1 MTESAQLNIG
11 ALLPVMANRHPDQPA
26 VIHPQVGAHLTF
38 RQLNEECD
46 RYAWGLSR
54 LGVGRGT
61 RTLVMVKPGGD
72 FFSLT
77 FALFKLGAVPVLI
90 DPGMGKAN
98 LLGCIEEAE
107 PEAFIAIPVAHT
119 ARVFFPRAFR
129 SVKIAV
135 TVGRRWFWG
144 GPTLAGIRETTGQE
158 HPCAPTHA
166 RDTAAIL
173 FTSGSTGAPKGVVY
187 EHGMF
192 AAQVRE
198 LRDFYSIQEG
208 EVDLAA
214 FPLFALFSVAMG
226 VTVVIP
232 DLDPTRPAQVDP
244 ARFVAA
250 IRQYGVT
257 QSFGSP
263 AVWDRVGRYCVE
275 RNLTLPSLRRVL
287 MAGAPVSPPVL
298 ERVHR
303 ILSDSA
309 DAHTP
314 YGATE
319 ALPVSSITAREV
331 LRETAVLTRAGK
343 GTCVGRLFPG
353 ITLQVIRI
361 TDEVIPA
368 WDDRLV
374 LPRGEIGELV
384 VQGPVVTREYF
395 RRERDTAPAKIKDG
409 DAWWHRMG
417 DVGYLDEQGRV
428 WYCGRM
434 ADRVQTASGT
444 LFTDPCEAIFN
455 QHPDVFRSA
464 LVGIGPAGHQHPVIV
479 IEPHPGKFPSTD
491 GAATRFRDRLLQLG
505 TAYPV
510 TAGITM
516 VLFHRAFPVDVRH
529 NVKISRD
536 KLAIWASRQNPS
548 PLEGESGGEGEPG

>member
-1 MTESAQLNIG
+1 
-11 ALLPVMANRHPDQPA
+11 MADRRPEQPA

-46 RYAWGLSR
+46 RYAWGLSH

-61 RTLVMVKPGGD
+61 RTLLMVKPGVD
-72 FFSLT
+72 FFILT

-98 LLGCIEEAE
+98 LLGCIEEVE
-107 PEAFIAIPVAHT
+107 PEAFIAIPVAHA

-129 SVKIAV
+129 SVKMAV

-144 GPTLAGIRETTGQE
+144 GPTLARIREAAWQAC
-158 HPCAPTHA
+158 PCAPTHA
-166 RDTAAIL
+166 SDTAAIL

-198 LRDFYSIQEG
+198 LRDFYDIQEG

-214 FPLFALFSVAMG
+214 FPLFALFSVALG

-232 DLDPTRPAQVDP
+232 DLDPTRLAQADP
-244 ARFVAA
+244 AAFVAA
-250 IRQYGVT
+250 LQQYSVS

-298 ERVHR
+298 ERVHH

-331 LRETAVLTRAGK
+331 LRETAALTRAGK

-353 ITLQVIRI
+353 ISLRIIRI

-368 WDDRLV
+368 WDDQLV

-384 VQGPVVTREYF
+384 VKGPVVTREYF
-395 RRERDTAPAKIKDG
+395 RRERDTALAKIKDG

-428 WYCGRM
+428 WYCGRK

-464 LVGIGPAGHQHPVIV
+464 LVGIGPTGHQRPVIV
-479 IEPHPGKFPSTD
+479 IEPHPGTFPATAD
-491 GAATRFRDRLLQLG
+491 EGTRFRDELRRLG
-505 TAYPV
+505 AAHPV
-510 TAGITM
+510 TAGISI

-529 NVKISRD
+529 NVKIARD
-536 KLAIWASRQNPS
+536 KLALWAAGQVQ
-548 PLEGESGGEGEPG
+548 

>member
-1 MTESAQLNIG
+1 MTLMASHPASATEPALLNI
-11 ALLPVMANRHPDQPA
+11 AAHLPLMADRRPDQPA
-26 VIHPQVGAHLTF
+26 VIHPHIGAHLTF

-46 RYAWGLSR
+46 RYARGLSR

-61 RTLVMVKPGGD
+61 RTLLMVKPGGD

-107 PEAFIAIPVAHT
+107 PEAFIAVPVAHA

-129 SVKIAV
+129 SVKMAV

-144 GPTLAGIRETTGQE
+144 GPTLARIREAIWRE
-158 HPCAPTHA
+158 FPCTPTRA
-166 RDTAAIL
+166 NDTAAIL
-173 FTSGSTGAPKGVVY
+173 FTSGSTGTPKGVVY

-198 LRDFYSIQEG
+198 LRDFYGIQEG

-232 DLDPTRPAQVDP
+232 DLDPTRPSQVNP
-244 ARFVAA
+244 ATFVAT
-250 IRQYGVT
+250 IQQYSVS

-263 AVWDRVGRYCVE
+263 AIWDRVGRYCVE

-298 ERVHR
+298 ERANR

-309 DAHTP
+309 DVHTP

-331 LRETAVLTRAGK
+331 LRDTAVLTCAGK

-353 ITLQVIRI
+353 ISLRVIRI
-361 TDEVIPA
+361 TDELIPA

-374 LPRGEIGELV
+374 LTRGQIGELV
-384 VQGPVVTREYF
+384 VTGPVVTREYF
-395 RRERDTAPAKIKDG
+395 RRGRDTALAKIKDG

-428 WYCGRM
+428 WYCGRKG
-434 ADRVQTASGT
+434 DRVQTASGT
-444 LFTDPCEAIFN
+444 FFTDPCEAIFN

-464 LVGIGPAGHQHPVIV
+464 LVGIGLTGHQRPVIV
-479 IEPHPGKFPSTD
+479 IEPHPGQFPATAD
-491 GAATRFRDRLLQLG
+491 EVTRFRDELLQLG
-505 TAYPV
+505 VAHPV
-510 TAGITM
+510 TAGIST

-529 NVKISRD
+529 NVKIARD
-536 KLAIWASRQNPS
+536 KLALWAAEQVR
-548 PLEGESGGEGEPG
+548 

>member
-1 MTESAQLNIG
+1 MTLMASHPSAATESALLNI
-11 ALLPVMANRHPDQPA
+11 AAHLPLMADRRPDQPA
-26 VIHPQVGAHLTF
+26 VIDPQVGARLTF

-46 RYAWGLSR
+46 RCAWGLSR

-61 RTLVMVKPGGD
+61 RTLLMVKPGGD

-98 LLGCIEEAE
+98 LLGCIGEAA
-107 PEAFIAIPVAHT
+107 PEAFIAVPVAHA

-144 GPTLAGIRETTGQE
+144 GPTLARIREASWQAC
-158 HPCAPTHA
+158 PCAPTHA
-166 RDTAAIL
+166 SDIAAIL

-198 LRDFYSIQEG
+198 LREFYGIQEG

-244 ARFVAA
+244 ATFVAA
-250 IRQYGVT
+250 IQQYSAS

-263 AVWDRVGRYCVE
+263 AIWDRVGQYCVE

-287 MAGAPVSPPVL
+287 MAGAPVSPTVL
-298 ERVHR
+298 ERVHH
-303 ILSDSA
+303 ILSDPA

-331 LRETAVLTRAGK
+331 LRETAALTRAGQ

-374 LPRGEIGELV
+374 LPRGQIGELV
-384 VQGPVVTREYF
+384 VKGPVVTREYF
-395 RRERDTAPAKIKDG
+395 RRERDTAHAKIKDG
-409 DAWWHRMG
+409 DGWWHRMG

-428 WYCGRM
+428 WYCGRT
-434 ADRVQTASGT
+434 ADRVQTASRT

-464 LVGIGPAGHQHPVIV
+464 LVGIGPAGHQRPVIV
-479 IEPHPGKFPSTD
+479 IEPHPGKFPATAD
-491 GAATRFRDRLLQLG
+491 EATRFRDELLQLG

-510 TAGITM
+510 TAGIST

-529 NVKISRD
+529 NVKIARD
-536 KLAIWASRQNPS
+536 KLALWAAEQVR
-548 PLEGESGGEGEPG
+548 

>member
-1 MTESAQLNIG
+1 MPAITSWRTRTNASSPGCVSSSPSIRWVREGRLRGPLPREPHDGACHSERSEESTLQATEGLHFVQGDNRETILTMAALTSQTETRADSSLLNI
-11 ALLPVMANRHPDQPA
+11 AAHLPLLADRRPDRPA

-46 RYAWGLSR
+46 RYAWGLTR
-54 LGVGRGT
+54 LGVEHGT
-61 RTLVMVKPGGD
+61 RTLLMVKPGED

-98 LLGCIEEAE
+98 FLGCIEEAA
-107 PEAFIAIPVAHT
+107 PEACIAVPVAHA

-129 SVKIAV
+129 SVKLAV

-144 GPTLAGIRETTGQE
+144 GPTLARIREATWRE
-158 HPCAPTHA
+158 FPCAPT
-166 RDTAAIL
+166 RVSDIAAIV

-198 LRDFYSIQEG
+198 LRAFYGIQEG
-208 EVDLAA
+208 EVDLAP

-244 ARFVAA
+244 APFVAA
-250 IRQYGVT
+250 IQRYRVT

-263 AVWDRVGRYCVE
+263 AIWDRVGRYCVE
-275 RNLTLPSLRRVL
+275 RQLTLPSLRR
-287 MAGAPVSPPVL
+287 
-298 ERVHR
+298 ER
-303 ILSDSA
+303 DSA
-309 DAHTP
+309 
-314 YGATE
+314 
-319 ALPVSSITAREV
+319 L
-331 LRETAVLTRAGK
+331 
-343 GTCVGRLFPG
+343 
-353 ITLQVIRI
+353 
-361 TDEVIPA
+361 
-368 WDDRLV
+368 
-374 LPRGEIGELV
+374 
-384 VQGPVVTREYF
+384 
-395 RRERDTAPAKIKDG
+395 AKIKDG

-428 WYCGRM
+428 WYCGRKG
-434 ADRVQTASGT
+434 DRVQTTSGT

-455 QHPDVFRSA
+455 QHQDVCRSG
-464 LVGIGPAGHQHPVIV
+464 LVGVGSVGHQRPVIV
-479 IEPHPGKFPSTD
+479 IEPQPGRFPATAD
-491 GAATRFRDRLLQLG
+491 EVTRFRDELLQLV
-505 TAYPV
+505 AASPV
-510 TAGITM
+510 TAAITT

-529 NVKISRD
+529 NVKIARD
-536 KLAIWASRQNPS
+536 KLALWA
-548 PLEGESGGEGEPG
+548 GEQVR

>member
-1 MTESAQLNIG
+1 MTVMASYPATAAEPALLNI
-11 ALLPVMANRHPDQPA
+11 AAYLPIVAERCPDQPA
-26 VIHPQVGAHLTF
+26 VIHSRVGTHLTF

-46 RYAWGLSR
+46 RLSWGLSR

-61 RTLVMVKPGGD
+61 RTLLMVNPGGD
-72 FFSLT
+72 FFTLT

-98 LLGCIEEAE
+98 LLGCIAEAE
-107 PEAFIAIPVAHT
+107 PEAFIAIPVAHA
-119 ARVFFPRAFR
+119 ARILFPRAFR
-129 SVKIAV
+129 SVKMAV

-144 GPTLAGIRETTGQE
+144 SPTLARIRDAAWREY
-158 HPCAPTHA
+158 PCAPTHA
-166 RDTAAIL
+166 SDTAAIL

-192 AAQVRE
+192 AAQVRD
-198 LRDFYSIQEG
+198 LRAFYGIQEG

-244 ARFVAA
+244 ATFIAA
-250 IRQYGVT
+250 IRHYSVT

-263 AVWDRVGRYCVE
+263 AIWDRVGRYCVE

-298 ERVHR
+298 ERVQR
-303 ILSDSA
+303 LLSEPA

-331 LRETAVLTRAGK
+331 LHETAALTRAGR

-353 ITLQVIRI
+353 ITLRVIRI

-374 LPRGEIGELV
+374 LSRGEIGELV
-384 VQGPVVTREYF
+384 VKGPAVTREYF
-395 RRERDTAPAKIKDG
+395 RRERDTALAKIKDG

-428 WYCGRM
+428 WFCGRK
-434 ADRVQTASGT
+434 ADRVQTESGT

-464 LVGIGPAGHQHPVIV
+464 LIGIGPTGRQRPVIV
-479 IEPHPGKFPSTD
+479 IEPYPGKLPATPD
-491 GAATRFRDRLLQLG
+491 AATRFRDELRRLG
-505 TAYPV
+505 AAHPV
-510 TAGITM
+510 TAGITTF
-516 VLFHRAFPVDVRH
+516 LFHRAFAVDVRH
-529 NVKISRD
+529 NVKIARD
-536 KLAIWASRQNPS
+536 KLALWAAEQV
-548 PLEGESGGEGEPG
+548 

>member
-1 MTESAQLNIG
+1 MTLMASHPAAATEPALLNI
-11 ALLPVMANRHPDQPA
+11 AAHLPLMADRRPDQPA
-26 VIHPQVGAHLTF
+26 VIDPQVGARLTF

-61 RTLVMVKPGGD
+61 RTLLMVKPGGD

-98 LLGCIEEAE
+98 LLSCIEEVS
-107 PEAFIAIPVAHT
+107 PVAFIAIPVAHA

-129 SVKIAV
+129 SVKMAV

-144 GPTLAGIRETTGQE
+144 GPTLARIREAIWRE
-158 HPCAPTHA
+158 FPCAPTRA
-166 RDTAAIL
+166 NDTAAIL

-198 LRDFYSIQEG
+198 LRAFYGIQEG
-208 EVDLAA
+208 EVDLAP

-244 ARFVAA
+244 ATFVAA
-250 IRQYGVT
+250 IRQHGVT

-263 AVWDRVGRYCVE
+263 AIWGRVGQYCVE
-275 RNLTLPSLRRVL
+275 RQLTLPSLRRVL
-287 MAGAPVSPPVL
+287 MAGAPVSPTVL
-298 ERVHR
+298 ERVHH

-309 DAHTP
+309 EAHTP

-331 LRETAVLTRAGK
+331 LRETAALTRAGQ
-343 GTCVGRLFPG
+343 GTCVGRPFPG

-368 WDDRLV
+368 WDDPLV
-374 LPRGEIGELV
+374 LPRGQIGELV
-384 VQGPVVTREYF
+384 VKGPVVTREYF
-395 RRERDTAPAKIKDG
+395 RRERDTTHAKIKDG

-417 DVGYLDEQGRV
+417 DVGYLDEHGRA
-428 WYCGRM
+428 WYCGRT
-434 ADRVQTASGT
+434 ADRVQTASDT
-444 LFTDPCEAIFN
+444 LFTDPCEAVFN

-464 LVGIGPAGHQHPVIV
+464 LVGIGPAGHQRPVIV
-479 IEPHPGKFPSTD
+479 IEPHPGKFP
-491 GAATRFRDRLLQLG
+491 ATADEATLFRDELLRKG
-505 TAYPV
+505 AAYPV
-510 TAGITM
+510 TARIST
-516 VLFHRAFPVDVRH
+516 VLFHQAFPVDVRH
-529 NVKISRD
+529 NVKIARD
-536 KLAIWASRQNPS
+536 KLALWAAEQVR
-548 PLEGESGGEGEPG
+548 

>member
-1 MTESAQLNIG
+1 MTESVQLNI
-11 ALLPVMANRHPDQPA
+11 AAFLPVMAGRHPDQPA
-26 VIHPQVGAHLTF
+26 VIHPKVGAPLTF

-46 RYAWGLSR
+46 RYAWGLTR
-54 LGVGRGT
+54 LGVEHGT
-61 RTLVMVKPGGD
+61 RTLLMVKPGED

-98 LLGCIEEAE
+98 LLGCIEGAE
-107 PEAFIAIPVAHT
+107 PEAFIAIPVAHA

-129 SVKIAV
+129 SVKMAV

-144 GPTLAGIRETTGQE
+144 GPTLARIREAAWQAC
-158 HPCAPTHA
+158 PCSPTHA
-166 RDTAAIL
+166 SDIAAIL

-198 LRDFYSIQEG
+198 LREFYGIQEG

-232 DLDPTRPAQVDP
+232 DLDSTRPSQVDP
-244 ARFVAA
+244 ATFVAA
-250 IRQYGVT
+250 IRQYGAT

-263 AVWDRVGRYCVE
+263 AVWDRVGQYCVE

-298 ERVHR
+298 ERVHH

-331 LRETAVLTRAGK
+331 LRETAALTRAGK

-353 ITLQVIRI
+353 ISLRIIRI

-368 WDDRLV
+368 WDDQLV

-384 VQGPVVTREYF
+384 VKGPVVTREYF
-395 RRERDTAPAKIKDG
+395 RRERDTALAKIKDG

-428 WYCGRM
+428 WYCGRK

-464 LVGIGPAGHQHPVIV
+464 LVGIGPTGHQRPVIV
-479 IEPHPGKFPSTD
+479 IEPHPGTFPATAD
-491 GAATRFRDRLLQLG
+491 EGTRFRDELRRLG
-505 TAYPV
+505 AAHPV
-510 TAGITM
+510 TAGISA
-516 VLFHRAFPVDVRH
+516 VLFHPAFPVDVRH
-529 NVKISRD
+529 NVKIARD
-536 KLAIWASRQNPS
+536 KLALWAA
-548 PLEGESGGEGEPG
+548 GEVR

>member
-1 MTESAQLNIG
+1 MTLMASHPAAATEPALLNI
-11 ALLPVMANRHPDQPA
+11 AAHLPLMADRRPDQPA
-26 VIHPQVGAHLTF
+26 VIHPQVGARLTF

-61 RTLVMVKPGGD
+61 RTLLMVKPGGE

-98 LLGCIEEAE
+98 LLSCVEEAA
-107 PEAFIAIPVAHT
+107 PEAFIAIPVAHA
-119 ARVFFPRAFR
+119 ARAFSPRAFR

-144 GPTLAGIRETTGQE
+144 GPTLAQIREAIWRE
-158 HPCAPTHA
+158 FPCAPTRA
-166 RDTAAIL
+166 NDTAAIL

-198 LRDFYSIQEG
+198 LRDFYGIQEG
-208 EVDLAA
+208 DVDLAA

-244 ARFVAA
+244 ATFVAIIQQLSA
-250 IRQYGVT
+250 S

-263 AVWDRVGRYCVE
+263 AIWDRVGRYCVD

-287 MAGAPVSPPVL
+287 MAGAPVSPTVL
-298 ERVHR
+298 ERVHH

-331 LRETAVLTRAGK
+331 LRETAALTRAGQ
-343 GTCVGRLFPG
+343 GTCVGRPFPG

-374 LPRGEIGELV
+374 LPRGQTGELV
-384 VQGPVVTREYF
+384 VKGTVVTREYF
-395 RRERDTAPAKIKDG
+395 RRERDTTHAKIKDG

-417 DVGYLDEQGRV
+417 DVGHLDEQGRV
-428 WYCGRM
+428 WYCGRT

-464 LVGIGPAGHQHPVIV
+464 LVGIGPAGHQRSVIV
-479 IEPHPGKFPSTD
+479 IEPHPGKFP
-491 GAATRFRDRLLQLG
+491 ATADEVARFRDELLQLG
-505 TAYPV
+505 AASPV
-510 TAGITM
+510 TAGITT

-529 NVKISRD
+529 NVKIARD
-536 KLAIWASRQNPS
+536 KLALWAAEQVR
-548 PLEGESGGEGEPG
+548 

>member
-1 MTESAQLNIG
+1 MASPPATATQSALLNIAAHLP
-11 ALLPVMANRHPDQPA
+11 ALADRRPDRPA
-26 VIHPQVGAHLTF
+26 VIHPRAGAHLTF

-46 RYAWGLSR
+46 RYACGLSR
-54 LGVGRGT
+54 LGIERGT
-61 RTLVMVKPGGD
+61 RTLLMVKPSGD

-90 DPGMGKAN
+90 DPGMGKTN
-98 LLGCIEEAE
+98 LLGCIEEAA
-107 PEAFIAIPVAHT
+107 PEACIAVPVTHA

-129 SVKIAV
+129 TVKLAV

-144 GPTLAGIRETTGQE
+144 GPTLTRVREATRQE
-158 HPCAPTHA
+158 FPCAPTCA
-166 RDTAAIL
+166 SDVAAIL

-192 AAQVRE
+192 AAQVHE
-198 LRDFYSIQEG
+198 LRDFYGIQED

-244 ARFVAA
+244 APFVAA
-250 IRQYGVT
+250 IQRYRIT

-263 AVWDRVGRYCVE
+263 AIWDRVGRYCVE
-275 RNLTLPSLRRVL
+275 RQLTLPSLRRVL
-287 MAGAPVSPPVL
+287 MAGAPVSPTVL
-298 ERVHR
+298 ERAHR
-303 ILSDSA
+303 ILPDSA

-319 ALPVSSITAREV
+319 ALPVSSIAAREV
-331 LRETAVLTRAGK
+331 LHDTAAKTHAGK
-343 GTCVGRLFPG
+343 GTCVGKLFPE
-353 ITLQVIRI
+353 ITLRVIRI
-361 TDEVIPA
+361 TDEAIPA
-368 WDDRLV
+368 WDDRLA
-374 LPRGEIGELV
+374 LPYGQIGELV
-384 VQGPVVTREYF
+384 VKGPVVTREYF
-395 RRERDTAPAKIKDG
+395 RRERDTALAKIKDG

-428 WYCGRM
+428 WYCGRKG
-434 ADRVQTASGT
+434 DRVQTTSGT

-455 QHPDVFRSA
+455 QHQDVCRSG
-464 LVGIGPAGHQHPVIV
+464 LVGVGSVGHQRPVIV
-479 IEPHPGKFPSTD
+479 IEPQPGRFPATAD
-491 GAATRFRDRLLQLG
+491 EVTRFRDELLQLG
-505 TAYPV
+505 AASSV
-510 TAGITM
+510 TAAITT

-529 NVKISRD
+529 NVKIARD
-536 KLAIWASRQNPS
+536 KLALWAAEQVR
-548 PLEGESGGEGEPG
+548 

>member
-1 MTESAQLNIG
+1 MTLMASHPAAATEPTLLNI
-11 ALLPVMANRHPDQPA
+11 AAHLPLLAERRPDQPA
-26 VIHPQVGAHLTF
+26 VIHPKAGTHLTF

-46 RYAWGLSR
+46 RYARGLSR
-54 LGVGRGT
+54 LGFGPGT
-61 RTLVMVKPGGD
+61 RTLLMVKPGGR

-107 PEAFIAIPVAHT
+107 PEAFIAVPAAHA

-129 SVKIAV
+129 SVKMAV

-144 GPTLAGIRETTGQE
+144 GPTLARIREALWRE
-158 HPCAPTHA
+158 FPCAPTRA
-166 RDTAAIL
+166 NDTAAIL

-198 LRDFYSIQEG
+198 LRDFYGIQEG

-244 ARFVAA
+244 AKFIAA
-250 IRQYGVT
+250 IQQYSVS

-263 AVWDRVGRYCVE
+263 AIWDRVGRYCVD

-287 MAGAPVSPPVL
+287 MAGAPVSPTVL
-298 ERVHR
+298 ERVHH
-303 ILSDSA
+303 ILPDSA

-319 ALPVSSITAREV
+319 ALPVASITAREV
-331 LRETAVLTRAGK
+331 LRETAALTRAGQ
-343 GTCVGRLFPG
+343 GTCVGRPFPG
-353 ITLQVIRI
+353 ISLRVIRI

-384 VQGPVVTREYF
+384 VKGPVVTREYF
-395 RRERDTAPAKIKDG
+395 RRERDTALAKIKDG

-417 DVGYLDEQGRV
+417 DVGYLDKQGRV
-428 WYCGRM
+428 WYCGRI

-444 LFTDPCEAIFN
+444 LFSDHCEAIFN

-464 LVGIGPAGHQHPVIV
+464 LVGIGPAGHQRPVIV
-479 IEPHPGKFPSTD
+479 IEPHPGKFPATAD
-491 GAATRFRDRLLQLG
+491 EVTRFRDELLQLG

-510 TAGITM
+510 TAGITT

-529 NVKISRD
+529 NVKIARD
-536 KLAIWASRQNPS
+536 KLALWAAEQVR
-548 PLEGESGGEGEPG
+548 

>member
-1 MTESAQLNIG
+1 MTLMASHPAAATEPALLNI
-11 ALLPVMANRHPDQPA
+11 AAHLPLMADRRPDQPA
-26 VIHPQVGAHLTF
+26 VIDPQVGARLTF

-61 RTLVMVKPGGD
+61 RTLLMVKPGGD
-72 FFSLT
+72 FFSMT

-98 LLGCIEEAE
+98 LLSCIEEVA
-107 PEAFIAIPVAHT
+107 PEAFIAIPVAHA

-129 SVKIAV
+129 SVKMAV

-144 GPTLAGIRETTGQE
+144 GPTLARIREVSWQAC
-158 HPCAPTHA
+158 PCAPTHA
-166 RDTAAIL
+166 SDTAAIL

-198 LRDFYSIQEG
+198 LRDFYGIREG

-244 ARFVAA
+244 ATFVAA
-250 IRQYGVT
+250 IQQYSAS

-263 AVWDRVGRYCVE
+263 AIWDRVGQYCVE

-287 MAGAPVSPPVL
+287 MAGAPVSPTVL
-298 ERVHR
+298 ERVHH

-309 DAHTP
+309 EAHTP

-331 LRETAVLTRAGK
+331 LRETAALTRAGQ
-343 GTCVGRLFPG
+343 GTCVGRPFPG

-374 LPRGEIGELV
+374 LPRGQIGELV
-384 VQGPVVTREYF
+384 VKGPVVTREYF
-395 RRERDTAPAKIKDG
+395 RRERDTAHAKIKDG
-409 DAWWHRMG
+409 DAWWHRMD
-417 DVGYLDEQGRV
+417 DVGYLDEQGRA
-428 WYCGRM
+428 WYCGRT
-434 ADRVQTASGT
+434 ADRVQTASDT
-444 LFTDPCEAIFN
+444 LFTDPCEAVFN

-464 LVGIGPAGHQHPVIV
+464 LVGIGPAGHQRPVIV
-479 IEPHPGKFPSTD
+479 IEPHPGKFPATAD
-491 GAATRFRDRLLQLG
+491 EVTRFRDELLRLG
-505 TAYPV
+505 AAHPV
-510 TAGITM
+510 TAGISI

-529 NVKISRD
+529 NVKIARD
-536 KLAIWASRQNPS
+536 KLALWAAEQVR
-548 PLEGESGGEGEPG
+548 

>member
-11 ALLPVMANRHPDQPA
+11 ALLPVMAGRRPEQPA

-46 RYAWGLSR
+46 RYARGLSR

-61 RTLVMVKPGGD
+61 RTLLMVKPGVD

-107 PEAFIAIPVAHT
+107 PEAFIAIPVAHA

-129 SVKIAV
+129 SVKLAV

-144 GPTLAGIRETTGQE
+144 GPTLVRIREAAWQE
-158 HPCAPTHA
+158 CPCAPTHA
-166 RDTAAIL
+166 SDTAAIL

-192 AAQVRE
+192 SAQVRE
-198 LRDFYSIQEG
+198 LRDFYDIQEG

-214 FPLFALFSVAMG
+214 FPLFALFSVALG

-232 DLDPTRPAQVDP
+232 DLDPTRLAQADP
-244 ARFVAA
+244 ATFVAA
-250 IRQYGVT
+250 IQQYSVS

-298 ERVHR
+298 ERVHH

-331 LRETAVLTRAGK
+331 LRETAALTRAGK

-353 ITLQVIRI
+353 ISLRIIRI

-384 VQGPVVTREYF
+384 VKGPVVTREYF
-395 RRERDTAPAKIKDG
+395 RRERDTALAKIKDG

-428 WYCGRM
+428 WYCGRK
-434 ADRVQTASGT
+434 ADRVQTAAGT

-455 QHPDVFRSA
+455 QHLDVFRSA
-464 LVGIGPAGHQHPVIV
+464 LVGIGPTGHQRPVIV
-479 IEPHPGKFPSTD
+479 IEPHPGTFPATAD
-491 GAATRFRDRLLQLG
+491 EGTRFSDELRRLG
-505 TAYPV
+505 AAYPV
-510 TAGITM
+510 TAGISA

-536 KLAIWASRQNPS
+536 KLAIWASRQLS
-548 PLEGESGGEGEPG
+548 

>member
-1 MTESAQLNIG
+1 MEPTLLNI
-11 ALLPVMANRHPDQPA
+11 ATHLPLMADRRPNQPA

-38 RQLNEECD
+38 RQLDEECD

-54 LGVGRGT
+54 LGVGHGT
-61 RTLVMVKPGGD
+61 RTLLMVKPGGD

-98 LLGCIEEAE
+98 LLSCIAEAE
-107 PEAFIAIPVAHT
+107 PEAFIATPVAHA
-119 ARVFFPRAFR
+119 ARVFSPRAFR
-129 SVKIAV
+129 SVKMAV

-144 GPTLAGIRETTGQE
+144 GPTLARIREAMWRE
-158 HPCAPTHA
+158 FPCAPTRA
-166 RDTAAIL
+166 NDTAAIL

-192 AAQVRE
+192 AAQVRA
-198 LRDFYSIQEG
+198 LHDFYGIEEG
-208 EVDLAA
+208 AVDLAA
-214 FPLFALFSVAMG
+214 FPLFALFSIAMG

-244 ARFVAA
+244 ATFIAA
-250 IRQYGVT
+250 IQQYSVT

-263 AVWDRVGRYCVE
+263 AIWDRVGRYCVE
-275 RNLTLPSLRRVL
+275 RKLPLPSLRRVL
-287 MAGAPVSPPVL
+287 MAGAPVAPPVL

-303 ILSDSA
+303 LLSDSA

-319 ALPVSSITAREV
+319 ALPISSITAREV
-331 LRETAVLTRAGK
+331 LRETAALTRAGK
-343 GTCVGRLFPG
+343 GTCVGRPFPG
-353 ITLQVIRI
+353 ITLRVIRI
-361 TDEVIPA
+361 TDKVILT

-374 LPRGEIGELV
+374 LPVGQIGELIV
-384 VQGPVVTREYF
+384 KGPVVTREYF
-395 RRERDTAPAKIKDG
+395 LREGDTALAKIKDG

-417 DVGYLDEQGRV
+417 DVGYLDEQDRI
-428 WYCGRM
+428 WFCGRK

-464 LVGIGPAGHQHPVIV
+464 LVGIGPVGHQRPVIV
-479 IEPHPGKFPSTD
+479 IEPHPGKFPATAD
-491 GAATRFRDRLLQLG
+491 EVTRFRDELLQLG
-505 TAYPV
+505 AAYPV
-510 TAGITM
+510 TAGISA

-529 NVKISRD
+529 NVKVARD
-536 KLAIWASRQNPS
+536 KLALWAAEQVR
-548 PLEGESGGEGEPG
+548 